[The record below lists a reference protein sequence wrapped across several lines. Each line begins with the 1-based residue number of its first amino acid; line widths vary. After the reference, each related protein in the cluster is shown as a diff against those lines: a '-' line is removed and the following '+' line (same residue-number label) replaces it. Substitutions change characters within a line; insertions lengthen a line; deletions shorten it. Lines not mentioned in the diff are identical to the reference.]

1 MLAFTNA
8 LFNPIKNTT
17 NGTKYTYKPKL
28 VYSLKNELII
38 VFSMKAR
45 ISNKQLKMKQM
56 NIDNFVTL
64 SASESLDG
72 ITDANS
78 YRPVARDDN
87 TVHSDKRTWY
97 SPSCSAEYT
106 KGNAGAR
113 NSMKI

>member
-1 MLAFTNA
+1 MLAFTSA
-8 LFNPIKNTT
+8 LFNPIKNTV
-17 NGTKYTYKPKL
+17 NGMKYTYKPKL
-28 VYSLKNELII
+28 LNSSKYELII
-38 VFSMKAR
+38 VLSTKAR
-45 ISNKQLKMKQM
+45 INNKQLKMKQI
-56 NIDNFVTL
+56 NTDSFVTF
-64 SASESLDG
+64 SASESLDA
-72 ITDANS
+72 ITEANS